1 MKVNW
6 DLRTVVR
13 LRRGVEDLC
22 RVLKQ
27 ESKMTEAAFE
37 EDVPAPECVGWG
49 LEKLVAGSP
58 GRKPLTITKGYGS
71 EGLGQGWGGGESKQA
86 GKPFTWPW
94 QVLARSCDSAHL
106 LPKDTAALHKCKY
119 FWQVRTLD

>member
-13 LRRGVEDLC
+13 LRPGVEDLC

-27 ESKMTEAAFE
+27 ESKMTEASFE
-37 EDVPAPECVGWG
+37 EDVPAPECVVWG

-58 GRKPLTITKGYGS
+58 GKSL
-71 EGLGQGWGGGESKQA
+71 
-86 GKPFTWPW
+86 
-94 QVLARSCDSAHL
+94 
-106 LPKDTAALHKCKY
+106 
-119 FWQVRTLD
+119 